1 MGVVTGEVG
10 GGTVGNGFATGNPGV
25 GVTGV
30 FWGKS
35 IDNFM
40 ISKTLKENKNKPLWC
55 FCWIVIFGLPLALV
69 LSFFLAFTGRIYPRV
84 SVCQISLTGKRQK
97 DASFLLV
104 KSLPVNTLPIITL
117 TAQLQTFTLDLNSF
131 KFLPEVTGQKA
142 IKVGRDGSWRN
153 KLKELFITFRRGKN
167 LPFSFQLSETQLES
181 EIASV
186 SAQINEP
193 AIEPTI
199 KILSQNGIKKIIV
212 DSGKDG
218 LEINVNELKQNI
230 LTSLSCPQK
239 EIVLP
244 IPILTISPKISSAQA
259 EETQK
264 RANLLLGKNIAL
276 TLNEQKWTVNDEEI
290 ISFLSFYGG
299 FDRLKINDYGQN
311 LGKTVNA
318 PPENAAFQ
326 FDTGRVS
333 LFRPSKDGVSLEED
347 QFSEEFEKALVALEE
362 SEQSQT
368 LPLPIKITPPQIT
381 MANVNTL
388 GIQELLG
395 RGTSLFFGSIPGR
408 IHNIDLASLKLNG
421 ILVAP
426 GETFSFNKSLGDVSA
441 NTGFEQAYIIKEGR
455 TILGDGGGVCQ
466 VSTTLFRAALNS
478 GLPILER
485 HAHAYRVHYY
495 EDDLGPGIDA
505 TVFDPSAD
513 LKIQNN
519 TPAYL
524 LIQSSVDLKK
534 KKLTFEIYGTSDN
547 RQVEMSKVRVWDQVP
562 PPPDL
567 YQDDPTLVVGTVK
580 QIDWKAWGAKAAF
593 DYKVTRGGEVLTEKT
608 FTSNYRPWQAIFLR
622 GTRI

>member
-1 MGVVTGEVG
+1 
-10 GGTVGNGFATGNPGV
+10 
-25 GVTGV
+25 
-30 FWGKS
+30 
-35 IDNFM
+35 M
-40 ISKTLKENKNKPLWC
+40 ISKTLKENKNKPFWC
-55 FCWIVIFGLPLALV
+55 FCWIVIFGLPLALI
-69 LSFFLAFTGRIYPRV
+69 LSFFLAFAGRIYPRV
-84 SVCQISLTGKRQK
+84 SVCQINLTGKKQK
-97 DASFLLV
+97 DASFLLA
-104 KSLPVNTLPIITL
+104 KSLPENALPRITL
-117 TAQLQTFTLDLNSF
+117 TTQQQTFTLNLNSF

-142 IKVGRDGSWRN
+142 FKVGRDGSWKN
-153 KLKELFITFRRGKN
+153 KLKELFITFRQGKN
-167 LPFSFQLSETQLES
+167 LPFSFQLSETELES

-186 SAQINEP
+186 AAKINIP

-199 KILSQNGIKKIIV
+199 KIVSQNGVKKIIV

-230 LTSLSCPQK
+230 LTSLACPQK

-244 IPILTISPKISSAQA
+244 IPILSISPKISSTQA
-259 EETQK
+259 EKIQN
-264 RANLLLGKNIAL
+264 RAYFLLGKSINL
-276 TLNEQKWTVNDEEI
+276 TLNEQNWTVSDEEI
-290 ISFLSFYGG
+290 ISFISFYGG
-299 FDRLKINDYGQN
+299 FDQTKIDEYSQN

-326 FDTGRVS
+326 FDAGRVS
-333 LFRPSKDGVSLEED
+333 LFRPSKDGISLKED
-347 QFSEEFEKALVALEE
+347 QFSEEFENALIALEGNG
-362 SEQSQT
+362 QSQT
-368 LPLPIKITPPQIT
+368 LSLPIKTTPPQIS

-395 RGTSLFFGSIPGR
+395 RGTSLFFGSITGR
-408 IHNIDLASLKLNG
+408 IHNVELASLRLNG

-466 VSTTLFRAALNS
+466 VSTTFFRAALNS

-495 EDDLGPGIDA
+495 EDDLGPGLDA

-513 LKIQNN
+513 LKVQNN

-524 LIQSSVDLKK
+524 LIQSSIDLKN
-534 KKLTFEIYGTSDN
+534 KKLTFEIYGTSDG
-547 RQVEMSKVRVWDQVP
+547 RKTEISKVRVWDNVP

-567 YQDDPTLVVGTVK
+567 YQDDPTLPVGTIK

-593 DYKVTRGGEVLTEKT
+593 DYKVIRNGEVLIEKT
-608 FTSNYRPWQAIFLR
+608 FTSNYRPWQAIFLK

>member
-1 MGVVTGEVG
+1 
-10 GGTVGNGFATGNPGV
+10 
-25 GVTGV
+25 
-30 FWGKS
+30 
-35 IDNFM
+35 M
-40 ISKTLKENKNKPLWC
+40 ISKTLKENKNKPIFC
-55 FCWIVIFGLPLALV
+55 FCWVVILGLPLALI
-69 LSFFLAFTGRIYPRV
+69 LSFILAFSGRIYPRV
-84 SVCQISLTGKRQK
+84 SVCQIGLTGQKQK
-97 DASFLLV
+97 DAAFSLT
-104 KSLPVNTLPIITL
+104 KSLPVGTLPRVIL
-117 TAQLQTFTLDLNSF
+117 TSQEQTFTLDLNSF

-142 IKVGRDGSWRN
+142 FKIGRDGSLEKRLRELAKTLYWR
-153 KLKELFITFRRGKN
+153 KS
-167 LPFSFQLSETQLES
+167 LPFNFQLSETELES

-186 SAQINEP
+186 SAKISEP

-199 KILSQNGIKKIIV
+199 KILSQNGIKKVIV

-244 IPILTISPKISSAQA
+244 IPILIISPRISSAQA
-259 EETQK
+259 EETKK
-264 RANLLLGKNIAL
+264 RAGLLVGKNIAL
-276 TLNEQKWTVNDEEI
+276 TLNEQKWTVSDEEI

-318 PPENAAFQ
+318 LPENAAFQ
-326 FDTGRVS
+326 FDAGRVS
-333 LFRPSKDGVSLEED
+333 LFRPSKDGISLEEE
-347 QFSEEFEKALVALEE
+347 QFSEEFEKALVALEG
-362 SEQSQT
+362 SGQNQT
-368 LPLPIKITPPQIT
+368 LPLPIKTTPPQIT

-408 IHNIDLASLKLNG
+408 IHNINLASLKLNG

-426 GETFSFNKSLGDVSA
+426 GEIFSFNKSLGDVSA
-441 NTGFEQAYIIKEGR
+441 DTGFEQAYIIKEGR
-455 TILGDGGGVCQ
+455 TVLGDGGGVCQ
-466 VSTTLFRAALNS
+466 VSTTFFRAALNA

-505 TVFDPSAD
+505 TVFDSTAD

-567 YQDDPTLVVGTVK
+567 YQDDPTLPAGTIK
-580 QIDWKAWGAKAAF
+580 QVDWKVWGAKASF
-593 DYKVTRGGEVLTEKT
+593 SYKVTRGEEILTEKT
-608 FTSNYRPWQAIFLR
+608 FTSNYRPWQAIYLR
-622 GTRI
+622 GTGK